1 MTPFELVRPGAVAEV
16 GGLLT
21 SDESLTKVI
30 AGGTDVLGEIKEGV
44 VRPRTLVGI
53 DRLRELHDYEA
64 GADGL
69 RLGAMTTL
77 ARIEHDPAILAGYP
91 ALAQAAAS
99 IATPQIRNVG
109 TLGGNLCQRPR
120 CWYYRS
126 PQFHC
131 SKKGG
136 DVCYASDEGNKYH
149 AVFGGGTCHIV
160 HPSDMAVALISLRAE
175 VTLAG
180 PTGQR
185 TMPLESFFSGPDRD
199 ITVEN
204 VLEAGEILTH
214 VHAPA
219 PWSGRRSVYLKAKER
234 QAYDFALVSVAL
246 AVDVNE
252 GVVSHARL
260 TLGGVAPV
268 PLRRVEVEEVLNG
281 ARVPTVDSTALGELA
296 VSGAR
301 PLKDN
306 GYKVPL
312 VAALVRRALA
322 SVLRIDD

>member
-1 MTPFELVRPGAVAEV
+1 MTPFELVRPEAVAEV

-21 SDESLTKVI
+21 WDESPAKVI
-30 AGGTDVLGEIKEGV
+30 AGGTDLLGEIKEGV
-44 VRPRTLVGI
+44 VRARTLVGM
-53 DRLRELHDYEA
+53 DRLRELQDYEV
-64 GADGL
+64 GPDGL

-77 ARIEHDPAILAGYP
+77 ARIELDPAITAGYP
-91 ALAQAAAS
+91 ALAQAVAS

-136 DVCYASDEGNKYH
+136 EVCFARDEGNKYH
-149 AVFGGGTCHIV
+149 AVFGGADCFIV

-175 VTLAG
+175 VMLTG
-180 PTGQR
+180 PSGQR
-185 TMPLESFFSGPDRD
+185 TMPLESFFVGPDRD
-199 ITVEN
+199 IAVEN
-204 VLEAGEILTH
+204 VLEAGEILAH
-214 VHAPA
+214 VQVPA
-219 PWSGRRSVYLKAKER
+219 PWSGHRSVYLKAKER
-234 QAYDFALVSVAL
+234 QAYDFALASVAL
-246 AVDVNE
+246 AVDVQD
-252 GVVSHARL
+252 GIVRHARL

-268 PLRRVEVEEVLNG
+268 PLRRVEVEEVLSG
-281 ARVPTVDSTALGELA
+281 ARVATVDSTALGELA

-312 VAALVRRALA
+312 VSALVRRALA
-322 SVLRIDD
+322 SVLRLDG

>member
-1 MTPFELVRPGAVAEV
+1 MTPFELVRPEAVAEV
-16 GGLLT
+16 GGLLV
-21 SDESLTKVI
+21 SDDSATKVI
-30 AGGTDVLGEIKEGV
+30 AGGTDLLGEIKEGV
-44 VRPRTLVGI
+44 VRARTLVGI
-53 DRLRELHDYEA
+53 DRLRELRDYDV
-64 GADGL
+64 GQDGL

-77 ARIEHDPAILAGYP
+77 ARIEHDPAISARYP

-136 DVCYASDEGNKYH
+136 DVCFARDEGNKYH
-149 AVFGGGTCHIV
+149 AVIGGGSCHIV
-160 HPSDMAVALISLRAE
+160 HPSDLAVALISLRAE
-175 VTLAG
+175 VATAG
-180 PTGQR
+180 PTGPR
-185 TMPLESFFSGPDRD
+185 TMPLEDFFAGPDRD
-199 ITVEN
+199 ITAEN
-204 VLEAGEILTH
+204 VLETGEILAH
-214 VHAPA
+214 VHVPA
-219 PWSGRRSVYLKAKER
+219 TWAGHRSVYVKAKER
-234 QAYDFALVSVAL
+234 QAYDFALASVAL
-246 AVDVNE
+246 AVDVND
-252 GVVSHARL
+252 GTVSHARL

-281 ARVPTVDSTALGELA
+281 ARVAAVDSTALGELA

-322 SVLRIDD
+322 SVLQTDD

>member
-1 MTPFELVRPGAVAEV
+1 MTPFELVRPEAIAEV

-21 SDESLTKVI
+21 ADSASTKII
-30 AGGTDVLGEIKEGV
+30 AGGTDLLGEIKEGV
-44 VRPRTLVGI
+44 VRSQTLVGI
-53 DRLRELHDYEA
+53 ESLPELHDYET
-64 GADGL
+64 GADWL

-77 ARIEHDPAILAGYP
+77 ARIEHDPAILTGYP
-91 ALAQAAAS
+91 VLAQAAAS

-126 PQFHC
+126 PQFNC

-136 DVCYASDEGNKYH
+136 DVCFASDQGNKYH
-149 AVFGGGTCHIV
+149 AVFGEGGCHIV

-180 PTGQR
+180 PSGQR
-185 TMPLESFFSGPDRD
+185 MMPLESFFAGPERD
-199 ITVEN
+199 ITAEN

-214 VHAPA
+214 IHVPA
-219 PWSGRRSVYLKAKER
+219 PFNGHRSVYLKAKER
-234 QAYDFALVSVAL
+234 QAYDFALASVAL
-246 AVDVNE
+246 AVDVHD
-252 GVVSHARL
+252 GVVNHARL

-268 PLRRVEVEEVLNG
+268 PLRRVEVEDVLNG
-281 ARVPTVDSTALGELA
+281 APVATVDYAALGELA
-296 VSGAR
+296 VDGAR

-306 GYKVPL
+306 GYKVSL

-322 SVLRIDD
+322 SVLRIDS